1 MEPVMQLDDETELRR
16 NLATGQLD
24 RVNRIHA
31 AVYAKRLGLEP
42 SEFAK
47 QFPGNHITVQLPPEP
62 TIPPAPR
69 KGLSTLAALGLG
81 ALGIASP
88 VAAGV
93 IGYLLNTKPAIT
105 NTLEKIVEKPIEKI
119 ITTPGQNY
127 DVDVDMEVIPPK

>member
-62 TIPPAPR
+62 TIPPAVK
-69 KGLSTLAALGLG
+69 KGLPTLATVALTALAFAVPTAG
-81 ALGIASP
+81 A
-88 VAAGV
+88 
-93 IGYLLNTKPAIT
+93 IGYLLNKTPAIT
-105 NTLEKIVEKPIEKI
+105 NTLEKIVEKPVEKI
-119 ITTPGQNY
+119 IHHPGQNY
-127 DVDVDMEVIPPK
+127 DVDVDMEVIPPQK